1 MRGSPSESQ
10 HGGLVRGYSG
20 SAMASAAYSRPV
32 GVGCARVLGDEQQ
45 DAPIRCLE
53 NGQETPRAV
62 EIQPANDREL
72 FSCQPYTRGRAAAPA
87 YVLDG

>member
-1 MRGSPSESQ
+1 
-10 HGGLVRGYSG
+10 
-20 SAMASAAYSRPV
+20 
-32 GVGCARVLGDEQQ
+32 VLGDEQQ

-53 NGQETPRAV
+53 NSQETPCAV

-72 FSCQPYTRGRAAAPA
+72 FSCQPYTRGRAPAPA

>member
-1 MRGSPSESQ
+1 
-10 HGGLVRGYSG
+10 
-20 SAMASAAYSRPV
+20 
-32 GVGCARVLGDEQQ
+32 VLGYEQH

-72 FSCQPYTRGRAAAPA
+72 FPCQPYTRGRAPPPA